1 MNETKQPA
9 VAGPVELTV
18 RQHTAGPWDW
28 YMSDRGEAMLATPDR
43 GRLYVMQPVRCGM
56 QGGTVRFSEWGE
68 GPRGRR
74 GGVMRDA
81 KEHLRNGVLMHPDA
95 LLIAAAPDLLDVVQ
109 ALVLAQQQGC
119 DPALMVAEDSPL
131 MDAARDALQKA
142 CGIRAA

>member
-1 MNETKQPA
+1 MNETTQPA
-9 VAGPVELTV
+9 VAGPVEPTV
-18 RQHTAGPWDW
+18 RQHTPGPWDW
-28 YMSDRGEAMLATPDR
+28 YMSDRGEAMLSTPDR

-95 LLIAAAPDLLDVVQ
+95 LLIAAAPDLLA
-109 ALVLAQQQGC
+109 ALQRALNVLDATGAQ
-119 DPALMVAEDSPL
+119 DDAN
-131 MDAARDALQKA
+131 AARAAIAKA
-142 CGIRAA
+142 VGSAA

>member
-1 MNETKQPA
+1 MSETTQPA
-9 VAGPVELTV
+9 AAGPVEPTV
-18 RQHTAGPWDW
+18 RQHTVGPWDW

-95 LLIAAAPDLLDVVQ
+95 LLIAAAPDLL
-109 ALVLAQQQGC
+109 A
-119 DPALMVAEDSPL
+119 
-131 MDAARDALQKA
+131 ALQRA
-142 CGIRAA
+142 LNVLDATGAQDDANAVRAAIAKAVVSDA

>member
-1 MNETKQPA
+1 MSEMKQAGHDA
-9 VAGPVELTV
+9 VAGPVEPTV
-18 RQHTAGPWDW
+18 RQHTPGPWDW

-95 LLIAAAPDLLDVVQ
+95 LLIAAAPDLLA
-109 ALVLAQQQGC
+109 ALQRALNVLDATGAQ
-119 DPALMVAEDSPL
+119 DDAN
-131 MDAARDALQKA
+131 AARNAIAKA
-142 CGIRAA
+142 VGSAA

>member
-1 MNETKQPA
+1 
-9 VAGPVELTV
+9 
-18 RQHTAGPWDW
+18 
-28 YMSDRGEAMLATPDR
+28 MLATPDR

-56 QGGTVRFSEWGE
+56 QGGTVRFSAWGE

-74 GGVMRDA
+74 GGVMLDA

-109 ALVLAQQQGC
+109 ALVLAQQQGY

-131 MDAARDALQKA
+131 MDAARDALLKA
-142 CGIRAA
+142 FGIRAA

>member
-1 MNETKQPA
+1 MSNTTLPPA
-9 VAGPVELTV
+9 LAGQVEPTV
-18 RQHTAGPWDW
+18 RQHTPGPWDW
-28 YMSDRGEAMLATPDR
+28 YMSDRGETMLATTDR

-95 LLIAAAPDLLDVVQ
+95 LLIAAAPDLL
-109 ALVLAQQQGC
+109 A
-119 DPALMVAEDSPL
+119 
-131 MDAARDALQKA
+131 ALQRA
-142 CGIRAA
+142 LNVLDATGAQDDANAVRAAIAKAVGSAA

>member
-1 MNETKQPA
+1 MSETTQPA
-9 VAGPVELTV
+9 AAGPVEPTV
-18 RQHTAGPWDW
+18 RQHTVGPWDW

-95 LLIAAAPDLLDVVQ
+95 LLIAAAPDLL
-109 ALVLAQQQGC
+109 A
-119 DPALMVAEDSPL
+119 
-131 MDAARDALQKA
+131 ALQRA
-142 CGIRAA
+142 LNVLDATGAQDDANAVRAAIAKAVGSAA

>member
-1 MNETKQPA
+1 MSESSQA
-9 VAGPVELTV
+9 VGAPVEPSV
-18 RQHTAGPWDW
+18 RQHTPGPWDW
-28 YMSDRGEAMLATPDR
+28 YMNDRGEAMLATSDR

-56 QGGTVRFSEWGE
+56 QGGTVRFAEWGE
-68 GPRGRR
+68 GERGRR

-81 KEHLRNGVLMHPDA
+81 KEHLQAGVLMHPDA

-119 DPALMVAEDSPL
+119 DPALMVAKDSPL
-131 MDAARDALQKA
+131 MDAARDALLKA

>member
-1 MNETKQPA
+1 
-9 VAGPVELTV
+9 
-18 RQHTAGPWDW
+18 
-28 YMSDRGEAMLATPDR
+28 MLATPDR

-95 LLIAAAPDLLDVVQ
+95 LLIAAAPDLLA
-109 ALVLAQQQGC
+109 ALQRALNVLDATGAQ
-119 DPALMVAEDSPL
+119 DDAN
-131 MDAARDALQKA
+131 AARNAIAKA
-142 CGIRAA
+142 VGSAA

>member
-1 MNETKQPA
+1 MNETTQPA
-9 VAGPVELTV
+9 VAGPVEPTV
-18 RQHTAGPWDW
+18 RQHTPGPWDW
-28 YMSDRGEAMLATPDR
+28 YMSARGEAMLATPDR

-95 LLIAAAPDLLDVVQ
+95 LLIAAAPDLL
-109 ALVLAQQQGC
+109 A
-119 DPALMVAEDSPL
+119 
-131 MDAARDALQKA
+131 ALQRA
-142 CGIRAA
+142 LNVLDATGAQDDANAVRAAIAKAVGSAA

>member
-1 MNETKQPA
+1 MNETTQPA
-9 VAGPVELTV
+9 VAGPVEPTV
-18 RQHTAGPWDW
+18 RQHTPGPWDW
-28 YMSDRGEAMLATPDR
+28 YMSGRGEAMLATPDR

-95 LLIAAAPDLLDVVQ
+95 LLIAAAPDLLA
-109 ALVLAQQQGC
+109 ALQRALNVLDATGAQ
-119 DPALMVAEDSPL
+119 DDAN
-131 MDAARDALQKA
+131 AARNAIAKA
-142 CGIRAA
+142 VGSAA

>member
-1 MNETKQPA
+1 MSETTQPA
-9 VAGPVELTV
+9 AAGPVEPTV
-18 RQHTAGPWDW
+18 RQHTPGPWDW
-28 YMSDRGEAMLATPDR
+28 YMSDRGETMLATPDR

-95 LLIAAAPDLLDVVQ
+95 LLIAAAPDLL
-109 ALVLAQQQGC
+109 A
-119 DPALMVAEDSPL
+119 
-131 MDAARDALQKA
+131 ALQRA
-142 CGIRAA
+142 LNVLDATGAQDDANAVRAAIAKAVGSAA

>member
-1 MNETKQPA
+1 MSETTQPA
-9 VAGPVELTV
+9 AAGPVEPTV
-18 RQHTAGPWDW
+18 RQHTVGPWDW

-95 LLIAAAPDLLDVVQ
+95 LLIAAAPDLLA
-109 ALVLAQQQGC
+109 ALQRALNVLDATGAQ
-119 DPALMVAEDSPL
+119 DDAN
-131 MDAARDALQKA
+131 AARAAIAKA
-142 CGIRAA
+142 VGSAA